1 MEVAGNSPTT
11 ASPASVAPVH
21 TMPAPLGRW
30 PASKRQMGIGMI
42 MPISDRSAFLGTP
55 RFRDMLEMAQT
66 AERIG
71 MDGVWIPDHFLV
83 EEQGGKVI
91 RGVWEGWTVLAGI
104 AAATSTITLGIYVTC
119 TAFRSPEII
128 AKMAETLDEISQGRF
143 VLGLGAGWNK
153 PEFDRFGFPFD
164 HRGSRFA
171 DAIKII
177 SPMLREGTATYD
189 GTYYQAHDAINL
201 PRGPRGNEGGPPILV
216 GTAGPR
222 LMRLT
227 AQYADAWNSDWQH
240 DPSTL
245 RPLLRQLDEACA
257 AVGRDP
263 ETLVR
268 TSASNVIMGE
278 KTSGRPNP
286 MTGTPEQIADQIRAF
301 RDLGLRHWVAGL
313 DPCTPRTIEQF
324 GRIIELLDEA

>member
-1 MEVAGNSPTT
+1 
-11 ASPASVAPVH
+11 
-21 TMPAPLGRW
+21 
-30 PASKRQMGIGMI
+30 MGIGMI

-55 RFRDMLEMAQT
+55 RFHDMLEMAQT
-66 AERIG
+66 AEQIG

-83 EEQGGKVI
+83 EEQEGKLI

-104 AAATSTITLGIYVTC
+104 AAATSTITLGVYVTC
-119 TAFRSPEII
+119 TAFRSPGII
-128 AKMAETLDEISQGRF
+128 AKMAESLDEISQGRF

-177 SPMLREGTATYD
+177 SPMLREGTATHD

-222 LMRLT
+222 LMRLA

-245 RPLLRQLDEACA
+245 TPLLRQLDEACE

-263 ETLVR
+263 QTLVR
-268 TSASNVIMGE
+268 TTASNVIMGE
-278 KTSGRPNP
+278 QTSGRPNP
-286 MTGTPEQIADQIRAF
+286 MTGSREEIADQIRAF

-313 DPCTPRTIEQF
+313 DPCTPQTIEQF
-324 GRIIELLDEA
+324 GRVIEMLDEA